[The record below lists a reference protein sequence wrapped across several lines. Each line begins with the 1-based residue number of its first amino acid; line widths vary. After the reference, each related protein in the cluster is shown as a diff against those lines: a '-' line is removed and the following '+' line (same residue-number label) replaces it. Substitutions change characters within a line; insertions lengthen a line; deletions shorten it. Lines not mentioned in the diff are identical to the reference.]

1 MSKKA
6 KQKKKEELKRLRA
19 RARARA
25 KEKEELRTQFQK
37 CHFLNGEQVRK
48 IANILSSQPD
58 DYLEKATSPED
69 YWNYYQLGVH
79 FNGIK
84 RFDIGISIQKVLDAI
99 RRHNVPTKEIAIGNF
114 LQADPQGT
122 SIYEITPNKF
132 FYNKPSDTIDVSD
145 EPIIILQEFNRHN
158 RVIDGNHRVSDA
170 ILKSKESISAYI
182 ISDDFL
188 LENNCFQLDFDK
200 KLFEAHKIFNSSF
213 IKETFF

>member
-6 KQKKKEELKRLRA
+6 KQKKKEELKRARE

-25 KEKEELRTQFQK
+25 KEKEELRKQFQK

-48 IANILSSQPD
+48 IVGILSSQPD
-58 DYLEKATSPED
+58 DYLEKATSPDD

-188 LENNCFQLDFDK
+188 LENDCFHLDYDK
-200 KLFEAHKIFNSSF
+200 QLFEAHQLFHSSY
-213 IKETFF
+213 IKK

>member
-6 KQKKKEELKRLRA
+6 KQKKKEELKE
-19 RARARA
+19 ARARA
-25 KEKEELRTQFQK
+25 KEKEELREQFLECQ
-37 CHFLNGEQVRK
+37 FLNNEQVRK
-48 IANILSSQPD
+48 IVGILSSQPD

-132 FYNKPSDTIDVSD
+132 FYNKPYDTIDVSD
-145 EPIIILQEFNRHN
+145 EPIIILQEFKRHN

-213 IKETFF
+213 IKKYEV

>member
-6 KQKKKEELKRLRA
+6 KQKKKEELKE
-19 RARARA
+19 ARARA
-25 KEKEELRTQFQK
+25 KEKEELRKQFQK

-48 IANILSSQPD
+48 IVGILSSQPD

-114 LQADPQGT
+114 LQADPRGT

-132 FYNKPSDTIDVSD
+132 FYNKPSDTIYVSD

-200 KLFEAHKIFNSSF
+200 KLFEAHKIFNSLF
-213 IKETFF
+213 IKKTFF

>member
-6 KQKKKEELKRLRA
+6 KQKKKEELKRA
-19 RARARA
+19 RERA
-25 KEKEELRTQFQK
+25 KEKEELREQFLECQ
-37 CHFLNGEQVRK
+37 FLNNEQVRK
-48 IANILSSQPD
+48 IVGILSSQPD

-132 FYNKPSDTIDVSD
+132 FYNKPYDTIDVSD
-145 EPIIILQEFNRHN
+145 EPIIILQEFKRHN

-213 IKETFF
+213 IKKYEV

>member
-6 KQKKKEELKRLRA
+6 KQKKKEELKE
-19 RARARA
+19 ARARA

-132 FYNKPSDTIDVSD
+132 F
-145 EPIIILQEFNRHN
+145 IINRMIL
-158 RVIDGNHRVSDA
+158 
-170 ILKSKESISAYI
+170 
-182 ISDDFL
+182 
-188 LENNCFQLDFDK
+188 
-200 KLFEAHKIFNSSF
+200 
-213 IKETFF
+213 